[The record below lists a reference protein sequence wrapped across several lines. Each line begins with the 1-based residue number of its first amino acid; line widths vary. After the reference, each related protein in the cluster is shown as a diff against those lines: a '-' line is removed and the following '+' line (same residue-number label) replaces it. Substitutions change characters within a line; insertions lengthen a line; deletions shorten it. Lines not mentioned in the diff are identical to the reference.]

1 MHSLPKRVADLS
13 DSETEPMPGQPRPL
27 MDTGKHVH
35 DLPGLA
41 AATKAKAKAK
51 ATVAKA
57 KAKAKTK
64 DGTAKTA
71 AGNADA
77 TLPSGAVAPVG
88 DHGKRRSSATNLDE
102 SGNIEGTGKGK
113 GSGKGKGQKQ
123 GMKKLEQG
131 APPTTR
137 TTQASASS

>member
-1 MHSLPKRVADLS
+1 MHNLPKRAADLS

-27 MDTGKHVH
+27 MDTGKHAH

-77 TLPSGAVAPVG
+77 TLPAGAVAPLG
-88 DHGKRRSSATNLDE
+88 DHGKWKSSAAN
-102 SGNIEGTGKGK
+102 
-113 GSGKGKGQKQ
+113 
-123 GMKKLEQG
+123 
-131 APPTTR
+131 
-137 TTQASASS
+137 